1 MDEGSNEIVTKFLS
15 SHIHIFMLYCIHMAD
30 DKIYNIEEKIKNLE
44 EWNSEHARIKPVL
57 QIAVD
62 YHNKARREKYWKNFE
77 KASEFYIQAIENY
90 RSALKLNPRYY
101 LQDIVE
107 RVDSVIE
114 EHVNNMFNLKIC
126 GDRLKTK
133 QGVKDFI
140 EFMEGLNPE
149 EKKYVDQYEIALSYF
164 KIADIYFGDGD
175 FDKAYEFF
183 NKAADMGCNRPFL
196 NRDTYLKIG
205 EILFNKKRYKEALVS
220 FVSAL
225 SFDRGSADA
234 ACYLDKC
241 LKELKIFEHRFK
253 FLSATPNEAK
263 KLIMEVL

>member
-1 MDEGSNEIVTKFLS
+1 
-15 SHIHIFMLYCIHMAD
+15 MAD

-44 EWNSEHARIKPVL
+44 EWNSERARIKPVL

-77 KASEFYIQAIENY
+77 KASEFYIHAIENY